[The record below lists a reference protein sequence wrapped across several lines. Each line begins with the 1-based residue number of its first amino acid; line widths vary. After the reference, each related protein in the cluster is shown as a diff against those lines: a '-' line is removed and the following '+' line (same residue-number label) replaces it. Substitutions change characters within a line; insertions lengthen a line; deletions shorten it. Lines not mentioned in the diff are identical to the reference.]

1 MCELRVHV
9 NTPTKVEDVAQDVV
23 YAQVQANHVL
33 LKDVLGATRTIPDTF
48 ISTVDIG
55 KEALLLRQSPVVA
68 PFLRF
73 LDACETAETTRDYSR
88 VEESWNDFKAEG
100 DKTVRSLWRKYG
112 RSQ

>member
-9 NTPTKVEDVAQDVV
+9 NTPTKDEDVAQDVV

-33 LKDVLGATRTIPDTF
+33 LKDVLGATRTIPDTL

-55 KEALLLRQSPVVA
+55 KEALFLRQSPVVG

-73 LDACETAETTRDYSR
+73 LDACERAETTRDHSR

-100 DKTVRSLWRKYG
+100 DKAVRSLWRKYG
-112 RSQ
+112 RAQ